1 MQQLKQQ
8 VNSQNYEI
16 MKPKS
21 VPNENVRDIEEI
33 IIPPGKSEKK

>member
-1 MQQLKQQ
+1 
-8 VNSQNYEI
+8 

-33 IIPPGKSEKK
+33 IIPPEKSEKKINEDTY